1 MTGVVPQGRESLA
14 LTLAAGIESLG
25 LGLAEVRAQHAIE
38 SLIQRRKSHGS
49 AS

>member
-25 LGLAEVRAQHAIE
+25 LGLAEVQQQQLQLLS
-38 SLIQRRKSHGS
+38 SLYTLALLVHQ
-49 AS
+49 